1 MVEQTQIVTPT
12 AHHFLVIERD
22 LKELVTGHRDLDRDK
37 LRLLCEQLVR
47 VYDPCFSCF
56 VH

>member
-47 VYDPCFSCF
+47 VYDPRFSCF